1 MKNELD
7 FWLQKASSLINKV
20 RTRFADDDSIYESFL
35 VLLSSYR
42 KGKGKG
48 QQDMGSLCD
57 QIHDLFK
64 DHPDLFQEFFSFVSN
79 SVPNE
84 TSTNKSCSF
93 DLQALSQQGNSLFK
107 KIQSCLCGSDY
118 HYNYFLERIHCY
130 TSGHIGLDSVLGSC
144 PLGFV
149 DELHNFI
156 KYCENLGGFPAPPA
170 GVLCE
175 SSLGSGQKKRK
186 GSRFSTGCGS
196 GESGDEVKSSY
207 KGQQWQKYV
216 RDDNFCGFLAQ
227 AHAVPALCENSLD
240 WARKKCKGS
249 HMSAAAGGSGE
260 KAKPSH
266 KGQQRQK
273 LITKDDEDHEPDLSK
288 CTKATPSYWISNGN
302 LVCANLDYSIK
313 RIKKS
318 KEQKV
323 CEDFEDLKYD
333 RDRFLTP
340 IRSTIECAEW
350 LMNEIQGKSLE
361 EPIIV
366 EDYYFGT
373 KHIECIETH
382 CNVKGDELR
391 ENPRHVLPGILHCLR
406 QKLEEFKKEQG
417 SVTFKNYC
425 ISTGNMRYSLKK

>member
-1 MKNELD
+1 MKNEVD
-7 FWLQKASSLINKV
+7 FWLQKAISLINKV
-20 RTRFADDDSIYESFL
+20 RNRFVDDDSIYESFL
-35 VLLSSYR
+35 VLLTSFH

-48 QQDMGSLCD
+48 QQDMSRLCKN
-57 QIHDLFK
+57 IHDLFK
-64 DHPDLFQEFFSFVSN
+64 DHSDLFHEFFSFVSN

-84 TSTNKSCSF
+84 TTTNKSCSF

-107 KIQSCLCGSDY
+107 KIQSSLHGSDY

-156 KYCENLGGFPAPPA
+156 KYCENLGGFPAPAA
-170 GVLCE
+170 GVSCE

-186 GSRFSTGCGS
+186 GSHLSTDCGI
-196 GESGDEVKSSY
+196 GDEVKST
-207 KGQQWQKYV
+207 
-216 RDDNFCGFLAQ
+216 R
-227 AHAVPALCENSLD
+227 
-240 WARKKCKGS
+240 
-249 HMSAAAGGSGE
+249 
-260 KAKPSH
+260 

-273 LITKDDEDHEPDLSK
+273 LITKDDEGHEPDLSK

-323 CEDFEDLKYD
+323 WEDFEDLKYD
-333 RDRFLTP
+333 GDRFLTP
-340 IRSTIECAEW
+340 LRSTIECAEW

-391 ENPRHVLPGILHCLR
+391 ENPRRVLPEILHRLR

-417 SVTFKNYC
+417 SVTFNNYC
-425 ISTGNMRYSLKK
+425 ISKEHMKYSLKK

>member
-20 RTRFADDDSIYESFL
+20 RNRFADDDSIYESFL
-35 VLLSSYR
+35 VLLTSFH
-42 KGKGKG
+42 KGEGKG
-48 QQDMGSLCD
+48 QQDMSRLCKN
-57 QIHDLFK
+57 IHDLFE
-64 DHPDLFQEFFSFVSN
+64 DHPDLFHEFFSFVSN

-84 TSTNKSCSF
+84 TTTNKSCSF
-93 DLQALSQQGNSLFK
+93 DLQALSRQGNSLFK
-107 KIQSCLCGSDY
+107 KIQSSLCGSDY

-156 KYCENLGGFPAPPA
+156 KYCENLGGFPAPAA

-186 GSRFSTGCGS
+186 GSHLSTDCGI
-196 GESGDEVKSSY
+196 GDEVKST
-207 KGQQWQKYV
+207 
-216 RDDNFCGFLAQ
+216 C
-227 AHAVPALCENSLD
+227 
-240 WARKKCKGS
+240 
-249 HMSAAAGGSGE
+249 
-260 KAKPSH
+260 

-288 CTKATPSYWISNGN
+288 CTKATPSYRISNGT

-318 KEQKV
+318 KEQKAW
-323 CEDFEDLKYD
+323 EDFEDLKYD
-333 RDRFLTP
+333 EDRFLTP

-391 ENPRHVLPGILHCLR
+391 ENPRRVLPEILHRLR

-417 SVTFKNYC
+417 SVTYINYC